1 MMLASIWQ
9 AMCTPSFIPDI
20 LRDRVRYLEWRVLV
34 NQRRL
39 LRLQHLIVAQKDE
52 AEFLNRW
59 NAKNAQGLLDK
70 GMAGVDNGG
79 QTGAQNGQTP

>member
-1 MMLASIWQ
+1 MIFASIWQ
-9 AMCTPSFIPDI
+9 AMSTPSFIPDI

-34 NQRRL
+34 NQRRML
-39 LRLQHLIVAQKDE
+39 QLQHLIVAQKDE

-59 NAKNAQGLLDK
+59 IAKNAQDLLDK
-70 GMAGVDNGG
+70 GMAGADNGG

>member
-1 MMLASIWQ
+1 MIFASIWQ

-20 LRDRVRYLEWRVLV
+20 LKDRVRYLEWRVLV

-39 LRLQHLIVAQKDE
+39 LQLQHLIVAQKDE

-59 NAKNAQGLLDK
+59 IAKNAQDLLDK
-70 GMAGVDNGG
+70 GDVGADNGG